1 MAAIKHSKELWYSY
15 DDNNVDMD
23 VIWNVFRARNDSGK
37 YHFITL
43 PKPVIGIFSK
53 YLMNPIDSI
62 NNNIINSLK
71 NLYMQYDHEIEYL
84 VIIKN

>member
-15 DDNNVDMD
+15 DDINVDMD

-37 YHFITL
+37 YRFITL

-53 YLMNPIDSI
+53 
-62 NNNIINSLK
+62 SLHV
-71 NLYMQYDHEIEYL
+71 L
-84 VIIKN
+84 